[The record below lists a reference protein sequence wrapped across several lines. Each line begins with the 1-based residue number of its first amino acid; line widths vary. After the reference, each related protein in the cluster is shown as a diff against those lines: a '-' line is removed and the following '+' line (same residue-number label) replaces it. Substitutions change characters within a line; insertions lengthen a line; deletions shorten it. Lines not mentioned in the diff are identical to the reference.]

1 MEIERD
7 ASFLYKILTPVDE
20 IVLYSSCI
28 SIDKAGDY
36 YGNKLLQKTHKSLLY
51 YYYMY
56 VDVPENKADRLFI
69 DKKVEVWYDG
79 EFRKADIPYISVLCH
94 IHKRDEKA
102 FIEALSGLSRVVTL
116 LGYRDYDEYCEDLL
130 TFVNKPRKVDIRA
143 YRKRI
148 AILKDGRSLFAFARS
163 CRIPI
168 WKMSLLMTGICLPNS
183 YELKQITG
191 IDGSSMDWLLG
202 LSDTRYLDE
211 IVS

>member
-1 MEIERD
+1 
-7 ASFLYKILTPVDE
+7 
-20 IVLYSSCI
+20 
-28 SIDKAGDY
+28 
-36 YGNKLLQKTHKSLLY
+36 
-51 YYYMY
+51 MY

-69 DKKVEVWYDG
+69 DNKIEVWYDG
-79 EFRKADIPYISVLCH
+79 EFRKEDTSYISVLCH

-116 LGYRDYDEYCEDLL
+116 LGYRGYDEYCEDLL
-130 TFVNKPRKVDIRA
+130 TVVDTHRKADRSA

-148 AILKDGRSLFAFARS
+148 AILKNGRSVLTFAKT
-163 CRIPI
+163 CKIPI
-168 WKMSLLMTGICLPNS
+168 WKMCLLMTGICLPNS